1 MSQIERDAE
10 FSGEARARGVMTGAP
25 PAIAAIAALPPRRGE
40 YPRLRLHQRFLPL
53 LIALAA
59 VCTLS
64 MAGLAYVGARV
75 NAIGDA
81 GQRELRNASVARQ
94 LIADQGPNLVIAD
107 GHLVVGVDSAS
118 LTLNNDTAIV
128 DRARGLDNA
137 YTTIYQI
144 EGANLVAIS
153 TNLPTSDGH
162 GHAAGATRALGD
174 ALSGP
179 AYDSLL
185 GQCGS
190 SDTQAC
196 HQPYSGVVPIRGID
210 YIAGFQPMFDSSGA
224 FVGALGSA
232 TPLETV
238 TAPAVQLAVLLLLV
252 GLLAA
257 LLCIMVGVWFFNA
270 FTLGTLHALDAR
282 LDGVAT
288 AATTLD
294 GVARAQ
300 IERAGRQN
308 GAARRVH
315 EHMRTLDALSTS
327 LDQGHAE
334 LRETASEIWAGM
346 SQPGMEHAP
355 ERALELARQS
365 AVVSAR
371 VGTTAAHLRDLCRQL
386 GTLMGTV
393 VSESNAVTDSG
404 RELQLCAHELGE
416 SINGVAATLGEPVGP
431 RSPSGGMGERRSRSS
446 GSLWAAWI
454 SRFRRAFGAGDARSQ
469 RPSRPSSGIY
479 RTGGTGRFP
488 IQQPAR
494 TGDTGWMSA
503 VSGMRP
509 RNTGSYPIAPS
520 GARPGMTRTGRHPG
534 IRSGATGATGAT
546 GAQRTMPPR
555 ATGAPRLT
563 GQTGHGSASASGG
576 NPPRTTKRPSQTG
589 AAWPAAQT
597 GRGNTGQ
604 MPLIQR
610 GQRSHPGQTG
620 PTGQMPVAGRG
631 QTGEWK
637 AQRRTGNPASASS
650 SSARSRPPAGTDDLG
665 LSGLPGLPSDDAPWL
680 PRDLDDPRW

>member
-1 MSQIERDAE
+1 MSQIERDAA

-25 PAIAAIAALPPRRGE
+25 PASAPIAPIAALPPRRGE

-59 VCTLS
+59 VCTLG

-81 GQRELRNASVARQ
+81 GQRELRNARVARQ
-94 LIADQGPNLVIAD
+94 LIADQGPNLIIAD
-107 GHLVVGVDSAS
+107 GHLVAGVDSAG

-153 TNLPTSDGH
+153 TNLPASDGH

-174 ALSGP
+174 ALSGA
-179 AYDSLL
+179 AYDALL

-190 SDTQAC
+190 ADTQAC
-196 HQPYSGVVPIRGID
+196 HQPYAGVVTIRGID
-210 YIAGFQPMFDSSGA
+210 YVAGFQPMFDSSGA
-224 FVGALGSA
+224 FAGALGSA

-257 LLCIMVGVWFFNA
+257 LLCIMIGVWFFNA

-308 GAARRVH
+308 GAAHRVH

-355 ERALELARQS
+355 EHALELARQS

-371 VGTTAAHLRDLCRQL
+371 GGTTAAHLRDLCRQL

-404 RELQLCAHELGE
+404 RELQLCVHELGE

-431 RSPSGGMGERRSRSS
+431 RSPSGGGLRERRFRSS

-454 SRFRRAFGAGDARSQ
+454 ARARRAFGAGDAGSQ

-488 IQQPAR
+488 TQQPAR
-494 TGDTGWMSA
+494 TGDTGRMSA
-503 VSGMRP
+503 VSSARP
-509 RNTGSYPIAPS
+509 RSTGSYPAAP
-520 GARPGMTRTGRHPG
+520 GATGRHPG
-534 IRSGATGATGAT
+534 IRPGAT

-555 ATGAPRLT
+555 ATGAPRPT
-563 GQTGHGSASASGG
+563 KQTGHGPASASANANGG

-589 AAWPAAQT
+589 APWPSSQN

-604 MPLIQR
+604 MPLMRR
-610 GQRSHPGQTG
+610 GQ
-620 PTGQMPVAGRG
+620 TGQMPAAGRG
-631 QTGEWK
+631 QTGEWNIP
-637 AQRRTGNPASASS
+637 RRTGGPGASS
-650 SSARSRPPAGTDDLG
+650 RSRPPGGGDDLG
-665 LSGLPGLPSDDAPWL
+665 LSGLPGLPSDDALWP
-680 PRDLDDPRW
+680 PGDPDDPRW

>member
-1 MSQIERDAE
+1 MSQIERGAE
-10 FSGEARARGVMTGAP
+10 SSGEARARGVTGAP
-25 PAIAAIAALPPRRGE
+25 PAIPPIAALPPRRGE

-64 MAGLAYVGARV
+64 MAGLAYIGARV
-75 NAIGDA
+75 NAISDA
-81 GQRELRNASVARQ
+81 GQRELRNASIARQ

-153 TNLPTSDGH
+153 TNLPDSDGH

-196 HQPYSGVVPIRGID
+196 HQPYSGVVSIRGID
-210 YIAGFQPMFDSSGA
+210 YVAGFQPMFDSSGA
-224 FVGALGSA
+224 FIGALGSA

-257 LLCIMVGVWFFNA
+257 LLCIMVGVWLFNA
-270 FTLGTLHALDAR
+270 FTLGTLHALDTR

-308 GAARRVH
+308 GAARRVN
-315 EHMRTLDALSTS
+315 EHIRTLDALSTS

-386 GTLMGTV
+386 TTLMGTV

-404 RELQLCAHELGE
+404 RELQLCARELGE

-431 RSPSGGMGERRSRSS
+431 RPSGGPRERRSHFSRPF
-446 GSLWAAWI
+446 WAAGI
-454 SRFRRAFGAGDARSQ
+454 ARARRAFSADDTRS
-469 RPSRPSSGIY
+469 RSPSWPSSVAHRSNRSGETGRLPTRQSE
-479 RTGGTGRFP
+479 RTGNMGRMSTGSG
-488 IQQPAR
+488 AR
-494 TGDTGWMSA
+494 
-503 VSGMRP
+503 P
-509 RNTGSYPIAPS
+509 QNTGSYPAAP
-520 GARPGMTRTGRHPG
+520 GTTGRHPSM
-534 IRSGATGATGAT
+534 RPGAT
-546 GAQRTMPPR
+546 GAQRTMPPG
-555 ATGAPRLT
+555 ATGAPRMP
-563 GQTGHGSASASGG
+563 GQTGHGSAAD
-576 NPPRTTKRPSQTG
+576 NLPRTTNRPGQTG
-589 AAWPAAQT
+589 APWPT
-597 GRGNTGQ
+597 SPHGRGTTGQ

-610 GQRSHPGQTG
+610 GQ
-620 PTGQMPVAGRG
+620 TGQMPAAGRG

-637 AQRRTGNPASASS
+637 AQGWPGDPGASS
-650 SSARSRPPAGTDDLG
+650 RSRPPAGTDGLG
-665 LSGLPGLPSDDAPWL
+665 LPDLPGDDASWHAHDPH
-680 PRDLDDPRW
+680 DPRR

>member
-1 MSQIERDAE
+1 MSQIERGAE
-10 FSGEARARGVMTGAP
+10 SSGEARARGMTGAP
-25 PAIAAIAALPPRRGE
+25 PAIAPIAALPPRRGE

-75 NAIGDA
+75 NAISEA
-81 GQRELRNASVARQ
+81 GQRELQNARIARQ

-128 DRARGLDNA
+128 DRARGLDNSS
-137 YTTIYQI
+137 TTIYQI

-162 GHAAGATRALGD
+162 GHPAGATRALGD
-174 ALSGP
+174 ALTGP

-196 HQPYSGVVPIRGID
+196 HQPYAGVVTIRGID
-210 YIAGFQPMFDSSGA
+210 YVAGFQPMFDSSGA

-308 GAARRVH
+308 AAARWVN
-315 EHMRTLDALSTS
+315 EHIRTLDALSTS

-346 SQPGMEHAP
+346 SQPGREHAP

-431 RSPSGGMGERRSRSS
+431 RSPNGMPARRSRSP
-446 GSLWAAWI
+446 WAAWI
-454 SRFRRAFGAGDARSQ
+454 AGARRAFGADDARSR
-469 RPSRPSSGIY
+469 RPSRPSGVAHHSN
-479 RTGGTGRFP
+479 RSRGTGRL
-488 IQQPAR
+488 PAR
-494 TGDTGWMSA
+494 QPERTG
-503 VSGMRP
+503 
-509 RNTGSYPIAPS
+509 NTGSYPVAP
-520 GARPGMTRTGRHPG
+520 GGTRPSVTGRHLGMRP
-534 IRSGATGATGAT
+534 GAT

-555 ATGAPRLT
+555 ATGAPRQQT
-563 GQTGHGSASASGG
+563 GQTGHDLAAD
-576 NPPRTTKRPSQTG
+576 NPPRATNRPSQ
-589 AAWPAAQT
+589 ADAPWPPPARN

-610 GQRSHPGQTG
+610 GQ
-620 PTGQMPVAGRG
+620 TGQVPATGRDG
-631 QTGEWK
+631 QTGEWN
-637 AQRRTGNPASASS
+637 AQGWPGDPGASS
-650 SSARSRPPAGTDDLG
+650 RSRPPAGTDG
-665 LSGLPGLPSDDAPWL
+665 LGLPGLPGDDALWH
-680 PRDLDDPRW
+680 PRDPRDPHDPGWR

>member
-1 MSQIERDAE
+1 MSQIERGAV
-10 FSGEARARGVMTGAP
+10 FSGGARSRGATGAP
-25 PAIAAIAALPPRRGE
+25 SAIPPLAVLPPRRGE

-53 LIALAA
+53 LVALAA

-75 NAIGDA
+75 NAMSDA
-81 GQRELRNASVARQ
+81 GQRELRNASVVRQ

-128 DRARGLDNA
+128 DRARGLDNS

-144 EGANLVAIS
+144 EGANLVAIA

-162 GHAAGATRALGD
+162 GHPAGATRALGD

-190 SDTQAC
+190 ADTQAC
-196 HQPYSGVVPIRGID
+196 HQPYAGVVTIREID
-210 YIAGFQPMFDSSGA
+210 YVAGFQPMFDSSGA

-257 LLCIMVGVWFFNA
+257 LLCIMIGVWFFNA

-300 IERAGRQN
+300 IERAGRQSA
-308 GAARRVH
+308 AARRVN
-315 EHMRTLDALSTS
+315 EHIRTVNALSTT

-346 SQPGMEHAP
+346 SQPGSEHAP

-386 GTLMGTV
+386 ITLMGNV

-416 SINGVAATLGEPVGP
+416 SITGVAATLGEPVGP
-431 RSPSGGMGERRSRSS
+431 RSPIGMRERRSRFS
-446 GSLWAAWI
+446 WAAW
-454 SRFRRAFGAGDARSQ
+454 SARARNAFGVDDAGSR
-469 RPSRPSSGIY
+469 RLSRPSSGIY
-479 RTGGTGRFP
+479 RTGGTGR
-488 IQQPAR
+488 IPAR
-494 TGDTGWMSA
+494 QSERTGNMGRMSA
-503 VSGMRP
+503 VSGARP
-509 RNTGSYPIAPS
+509 QNTGSYPAAP
-520 GARPGMTRTGRHPG
+520 GGTRPGMTGWHPG
-534 IRSGATGATGAT
+534 MRPGAT
-546 GAQRTMPPR
+546 GAQRTIPPR
-555 ATGAPRLT
+555 ATGAPHPT
-563 GQTGHGSASASGG
+563 GQTGHAPSGG
-576 NPPRTTKRPSQTG
+576 NPPRTTNRPGPTGAPWSPSQ
-589 AAWPAAQT
+589 Q
-597 GRGNTGQ
+597 GRGNTGH

-610 GQRSHPGQTG
+610 GQ
-620 PTGQMPVAGRG
+620 TGQMPAAGRG

-637 AQRRTGNPASASS
+637 AQGWSGDPRASS
-650 SSARSRPPAGTDDLG
+650 RSRPPSGVDDL
-665 LSGLPGLPSDDAPWL
+665 GLPGLPGDASWQPH
-680 PRDLDDPRW
+680 DSGDPRW